1 MGRTIRSYS
10 KVDQANEMIKKLCEK
25 YPEVFWSIQPEKI
38 TVMGIDNVERSDR
51 AIERSKIWSAL
62 RNVKGVEKA
71 IFMENN
77 IGIRYILEVFWADWN
92 KWSDSLRL
100 AVLTENLLEI
110 TPEVEKKNRPDCN
123 GFRLLFDALGLQWK
137 YDESDTTG
145 SKIPNLLMTD
155 VKFDLEL
162 RPGLE
167 PEEEEIEGPEFM
179 KN

>member
-92 KWSDSLRL
+92 K
-100 AVLTENLLEI
+100 
-110 TPEVEKKNRPDCN
+110 
-123 GFRLLFDALGLQWK
+123 
-137 YDESDTTG
+137 
-145 SKIPNLLMTD
+145 
-155 VKFDLEL
+155 
-162 RPGLE
+162 
-167 PEEEEIEGPEFM
+167 
-179 KN
+179 